1 MWTYPASPGHSGHGG
16 DDRSRPRARG
26 VRAALAALLVALPV
40 LACGPEFPDTF
51 LQARTTRM
59 RTAPRASFVR
69 EVDALAHRKPGGPSE
84 DASEPGERE
93 ATAKADLAD
102 LRLAIGGHRDKASIL
117 DGYEKTRKD
126 LEARA
131 KQPGPHGRNASP
143 LWLPPGL
150 PAEFARYA
158 EGAAAHHRGDAAAA
172 RASFRAVLDLPEDQR
187 RLRSTWAAYMLGRS
201 FALDDPPQA
210 LRWFRTTRELAR
222 QGFTDSLGLARA
234 SLGQMGRVHL
244 GQGDEARAA
253 ELYLEAHRDGDPWA
267 APSLR
272 MIARDLLAGSPGARK
287 RALGDPTLRGVL
299 VAHLLASD
307 ADEQRDP
314 RSAPAQARAALL
326 ADTEG
331 RTDVPFADR
340 MAWLAYRTGDLKQAE
355 AWLARASK
363 DAPIAAW
370 IRAKLLVRAGKPKE
384 AARALSAAVRALPTA
399 PAPRLDP
406 WELSLTTLDEQ
417 RSLRGELAVLSLSS
431 GQYVEALELLLRAGS
446 WRDAAHVAER
456 VLTVGELR
464 AFVDARFPEP
474 AKPLATGP
482 DGAAPAFDVGR
493 ELRYLLAR
501 RLVRGGHLSAALPY
515 TPPEH
520 QKDLAALRA
529 ALEEAASGPAAERSA
544 KLFAAA
550 LLQRKQGMELAGTE
564 LGPDWHVDMGSYQED
579 PFDSP
584 GKEGKLVSA
593 DERRRIRAS
602 APGPDKRFHYRYVA
616 AETARKAA
624 ASASND
630 DAKRMLCASFRWLSA
645 RDPKAAEPYAAE
657 LRRRKLGLDCA
668 E

>member
-1 MWTYPASPGHSGHGG
+1 MWTYRESAIGW
-16 DDRSRPRARG
+16 PRASA
-26 VRAALAALLVALPV
+26 VRAAVATLLVALPV

-69 EVDALAHRKPGGPSE
+69 EVDALAHRKPGSPTD

-102 LRLAIGGHRDKASIL
+102 LRLAIGGHRDKAAIL

-131 KQPGPHGRNASP
+131 KQPGPHGRNAST

-150 PAEFARYA
+150 PVEFARYA
-158 EGAAAHHRGDAAAA
+158 EGAAAYHRGDATAA

-201 FALDDPPQA
+201 FAPDDPAQA
-210 LRWFRTTRELAR
+210 LRWFRTTRDLAR

-234 SLGQMGRVHL
+234 SLGQMGRIHL
-244 GQGDEARAA
+244 AQGDEARAA
-253 ELYLEAHRDGDPWA
+253 ERYLEAHRDGDPWA

-272 MIARDLLAGSPGARK
+272 MIARDLFAGPASARK

-340 MAWLAYRTGDLKQAE
+340 MAWLAYRTGDFKQAE

-370 IRAKLLVRAGKPKE
+370 IRAKLLVRAGKPKD
-384 AARALSAAVRALPTA
+384 AARALSSAVHALPPAT
-399 PAPRLDP
+399 APRLDP

-456 VLTVGELR
+456 VLTVSELR

-474 AKPLATGP
+474 AKPLPTGAE
-482 DGAAPAFDVGR
+482 GAPVFDVGR

-520 QKDLAALRA
+520 QKDLGALRA
-529 ALEEAASGPAAERSA
+529 ALEDAASGPAAGRSA

-550 LLQRKQGMELAGTE
+550 MLQRKQGMELAGTE
-564 LGPDWHVDMGSYQED
+564 LGPDWHVDMGSYQEE